1 MLKTLSPDSF
11 GLFSVSFFHYENS
24 HYYYGILKNTHIMEQ
39 KLFMVLMR
47 TEDGDSYNIHTKQ
60 DTAQSNFE
68 EECDNNIHTEVLL
81 LELEEGKEF
90 GFGSYGDVYG
100 ASVIDSYE

>member
-24 HYYYGILKNTHIMEQ
+24 HYYYGILKKMEQ

-47 TEDGDSYNIHTKQ
+47 AEDGDSYNIHTKQ